1 MKAMVLRLFRRMEQA
16 GSFVFAVLVFVVLC
30 AFSPTVHG
38 AERIIQFHAEA
49 MVLPDASVVVEE
61 TISLWA
67 EGMRIR
73 RGIIRDFPMP
83 RGAFFNG
90 RESTF
95 TMQEALLD
103 GAPVPFSI
111 EREGD
116 FLAIRLGDA
125 QRNLSVGE
133 HTFTLRYT
141 VTNHLHYGK
150 TLDELYWN
158 VTGNLWDFPI
168 GAASFRVHLPG
179 GAPVQ
184 EYAAFTG
191 PLGGKGQDF
200 RLENGV
206 FRTTR
211 ALLPGEG
218 FTVAV
223 GFAKGV
229 VTPPEQTL
237 KEKLV
242 VFMQANAFAVSLGLA
257 GLAFGLFG
265 LLLFFYRKSRGQGI
279 VIPLYHS
286 PQGLEPH
293 ALRYA
298 ATFRWDNAGFCATL
312 LQLAVAGYVR
322 IEEKGEDII
331 VHRVLPV
338 PSMATPGA
346 EGTGTKAPGS
356 AGHAPWGAG
365 LAPVNTGSLNPAA
378 IAVLE
383 CLFTKQEQV
392 VVSQNSALLYQ
403 AKLQMLAKTPS
414 PRYRRKAMA
423 GVLVLLVPAL
433 GITLFNALHAVSF
446 AAIAPQLLTIMGIFI
461 GNAKLLYVY
470 SPSWRTLAD
479 GIAGF
484 TLYLNTAE
492 KHRLEALFPA
502 AGPVP
507 EQSTAQFERFLPY
520 AFALGVAETWADSF
534 ASTLGDVGYS
544 PVWYSGGDVTN
555 RIQLTRHLHRSMGR
569 IENSV
574 NRESS
579 RRAAAFT
586 SQFASR
592 RGGSGLGGGGFSGG
606 GRGGGGGRGW

>member
-1 MKAMVLRLFRRMEQA
+1 MVLRSFKRMEQA
-16 GSFVFAVLVFVVLC
+16 GKCVVAVLAFVLLC
-30 AFSPTVHG
+30 VFSPTVHG
-38 AERIIQFHAEA
+38 AERITQFHAEA
-49 MVLPDASVVVEE
+49 TVLPDASVVVEE
-61 TISLWA
+61 TIGLWA
-67 EGMRIR
+67 EGVRIR

-83 RGAFFNG
+83 RGVLFNG
-90 RESTF
+90 RQSTF
-95 TMQEALLD
+95 SMQEALLD
-103 GAPVPFSI
+103 GAPVPYSI

-125 QRNLSVGE
+125 QRNLPVGE

-141 VTNHLHYGK
+141 VTNHLHYGE

-179 GAPVQ
+179 GAKVL

-191 PLGGKGQDF
+191 QLGAKGQDF

-211 ALLPGEG
+211 ALMPGKG

-242 VFMQANAFAVSLGLA
+242 VFVQANAFTVSLGLA
-257 GLAFGLFG
+257 GLAFGVFG
-265 LLLFFYRKSRGQGI
+265 LLLFLYRKSRGQGL
-279 VIPLYHS
+279 VIPLYHA

-298 ATFRWDNAGFCATL
+298 ATFRWDNAGFSATL

-322 IEEKGEDII
+322 IEEKGEDI
-331 VHRVLPV
+331 VLHKVQPASLS
-338 PSMATPGA
+338 P
-346 EGTGTKAPGS
+346 APLS
-356 AGHAPWGAG
+356 
-365 LAPVNTGSLNPAA
+365 PAA
-378 IAVLE
+378 VAVLE

-392 VVSQNSALLYQ
+392 EVSQNSALLYQ

-433 GITLFNALHAVSF
+433 GIALFNALHAVSV

-507 EQSTAQFERFLPY
+507 EQNSAQFERFLPY

-544 PVWYSGGDVTN
+544 PVWYTGGDVTD
-555 RIQLTRHLHRSMGR
+555 RIRLTRHLHRSMGR

-579 RRAAAFT
+579 RRAAAFA

>member
-1 MKAMVLRLFRRMEQA
+1 MVVRCFRRGEQA
-16 GSFVFAVLVFVVLC
+16 GSFAVAVLAFVVLC
-30 AFSPTVHG
+30 AFTPIAHG

-49 MVLPDASVVVEE
+49 TVLPDSSVAVEE
-61 TISLWA
+61 TIGLWV
-67 EGMRIR
+67 EGVRIR

-83 RGAFFNG
+83 RGAYFNG
-90 RESTF
+90 RASTF

-103 GAPVPFSI
+103 GAPVPYTI

-116 FLAIRLGDA
+116 YLAIRLGDA
-125 QRNLSVGE
+125 QRTLPLGE

-141 VTNHLHYGK
+141 VTNHLYYGEK
-150 TLDELYWN
+150 LDELYWN

-168 GAASFRVHLPG
+168 GAASFRVHLPN
-179 GAPVQ
+179 GAMVQ
-184 EYAAFTG
+184 EYAAYTG
-191 PLGGKGQDF
+191 PLGAKGQDF

-211 ALLPGEG
+211 ALMPGEG

-237 KEKLV
+237 KEKAV
-242 VFMQANAFAVSLGLA
+242 VFVQANAFAVSLGLA

-265 LLLFFYRKSRGQGI
+265 LLLFLYRKSRGQGL

-298 ATFRWDNAGFCATL
+298 ATFLWDNTGFCATL

-322 IEEKGEDII
+322 IEDKGEDII
-331 VHRVLPV
+331 LHKVLPV
-338 PSMATPGA
+338 PPMAVPGTEA
-346 EGTGTKAPGS
+346 AGVVAPGS
-356 AGHAPWGAG
+356 GEAAAWGAG
-365 LAPVNTGSLNPAA
+365 PASLSSASLSPAA
-378 IAVLE
+378 VAVLE
-383 CLFTKQEQV
+383 SLFANHEQV

-423 GVLVLLVPAL
+423 GVCLLLVPAL
-433 GITLFNALHAVSF
+433 GIGLFNALHTVSF
-446 AAIAPQLLTIMGIFI
+446 AAIAPQLLTIMGLFI

-479 GIAGF
+479 AIAGF

-502 AGPVP
+502 SGPVP
-507 EQSTAQFERFLPY
+507 EQNTAQFERFLPY
-520 AFALGVAETWADSF
+520 AFALGVAQTWADSF
-534 ASTLGDVGYS
+534 ADSFGDVGYS
-544 PVWYSGGDVTN
+544 PVWYTGGNVTD
-555 RIQLTRHLHRSMGR
+555 RMQLTRHLYRSMGR
-569 IENSV
+569 IESSV
-574 NRESS
+574 NRESA
-579 RRAAAFT
+579 RRAAAF
-586 SQFASR
+586 SAQFASR

>member
-1 MKAMVLRLFRRMEQA
+1 MKAMVLRCFRRMEQA
-16 GSFVFAVLVFVVLC
+16 GKCVLGVLAFVVLC
-30 AFSPTVHG
+30 AFSPRANG

-49 MVLPDASVVVEE
+49 TVLPDASVTVEE
-61 TISLWA
+61 TIRLWA
-67 EGMRIR
+67 EGVRIR

-83 RGAFFNG
+83 RGAYFNG

-103 GAPVPFSI
+103 GAPVPYSI

-125 QRNLSVGE
+125 QRTLPLGE

-141 VTNHLHYGK
+141 VTNHLYYGEK
-150 TLDELYWN
+150 LDELYWN

-168 GAASFRVHLPG
+168 GAASFRVHLPS
-179 GAPVQ
+179 GATVQ
-184 EYAAFTG
+184 EYSAYTG
-191 PLGGKGQDF
+191 PLQAKGQDF

-211 ALLPGEG
+211 ALMPGEG

-223 GFAKGV
+223 GFAKGG
-229 VTPPEQTL
+229 VTPPKQTL
-237 KEKLV
+237 KEKIV
-242 VFMQANAFAVSLGLA
+242 VFVQANAFAVSLGLA
-257 GLAFGLFG
+257 GAAFGLFG
-265 LLLFFYRKSRGQGI
+265 LLLFLYRKSRGQGL

-331 VHRVLPV
+331 LHKVLPV
-338 PSMATPGA
+338 PTTAAPGTEAAGTLTPG
-346 EGTGTKAPGS
+346 S
-356 AGHAPWGAG
+356 GA
-365 LAPVNTGSLNPAA
+365 TGSWGVGASPLSPAA
-378 IAVLE
+378 VAVLE
-383 CLFTKQEQV
+383 GLFATHEQV

-414 PRYRRKAMA
+414 PRYRRKALV
-423 GVLVLLVPAL
+423 GVLLLVVPAL
-433 GITLFNALHAVSF
+433 AIGLFNALYTVSA
-446 AAIAPQLLTIMGIFI
+446 AAIVPQLLTIMGLFI

-479 GIAGF
+479 AIAGF

-507 EQSTAQFERFLPY
+507 EQNEAQFERFLPY
-520 AFALGVAETWADSF
+520 AFALGVAQTWADSF
-534 ASTLGDVGYS
+534 ASTLGDAGYS
-544 PVWYSGGDVTN
+544 PVWYTGGNVTD
-555 RIQLTRHLHRSMGR
+555 RMQLTRHLQRFLGR
-569 IENSV
+569 IEGTVNS
-574 NRESS
+574 ESS
-579 RRAAAFT
+579 RRAAAFA